1 MAKKNRAA
9 NSANVAKQKI
19 AQQQLAYAIYGMTE
33 DTAKENVSKYLQ
45 RTDLSDDDKKII
57 RECFANIADAD
68 LKAEFIK
75 QSSDE
80 KIQELANLD
89 ARATELDDLINR
101 EKRLDEC
108 ENNLI
113 NREKRLD
120 EQEENLKQKE
130 NTLKIRE
137 EGYAESIRPQIQQ
150 EITKKITTETNNAV
164 EILKTTLRECRSE
177 ISELKQE
184 NADVEKYKQS
194 ASIATEEAKQLRKQ
208 NQELQDKYN
217 QSLISKNDFS
227 EKVDVLRERIDDV
240 TNKWG
245 ELAENAILNMTT
257 QMDTLTAKIKSQ
269 TKEFIK
275 AKSELENMMAGS
287 KEEIFEGLQCTQ
299 VPDDQEGYNA
309 LISNLN
315 SFCRNFMIHAQEKDN
330 LYYDMKTIATF
341 VAGLNAS
348 RIMILEGISGT
359 GKTSLPCAFARFLG
373 DKTLTTVIPVQPSW
387 KDKYDLLGFYN
398 DFSHKFKET
407 DFLKALYTA
416 LYDNQR
422 IHIIML
428 DEMNLSRIEYYFADF
443 LSVLELEQSDR
454 YINLLPGGKSSDVLK
469 DVNDRAGKP
478 GMGDAICIG
487 KNIWF
492 VGTANKD
499 ASTFDI
505 TDKVYDRA
513 SVLRLEKQ
521 GVKQDLGNSTARTCK
536 VKYDTIA
543 NLFARVQNSA
553 VRNTYND
560 VIDQL
565 ELWLQNCKIEIG
577 NRIKNQME
585 IFVPTYCAC
594 MGNTDTGTV
603 KEAIDI
609 ILRNKVIRKLDSMFI
624 EEQKDKIK
632 DLAVALKEV
641 LGENSESYKFVNDK
655 LTSIDNANN
664 P

>member
-1 MAKKNRAA
+1 MATAEQKNKK
-9 NSANVAKQKI
+9 
-19 AQQQLAYAIYGMTE
+19 QQLAYAIYGMTE
-33 DTAKENVSKYLQ
+33 DKAKEIVSKYLQ

-80 KIQELANLD
+80 KIQELADLD
-89 ARATELDDLINR
+89 ARATE
-101 EKRLDEC
+101 LDEC

-113 NREKRLD
+113 NRKNRLD
-120 EQEENLKQKE
+120 EQEKNLKDIQDKISLKE
-130 NTLKIRE
+130 AALPIRE
-137 EGYAESIRPQIQQ
+137 AAYAESIRTQIQQ
-150 EITKKITTETNNAV
+150 DITTETKNAV

-177 ISELKQE
+177 ISKLKQE
-184 NADVEKYKQS
+184 NGDVEKYKQS

-227 EKVDVLRERIDDV
+227 EKVDILRERIDDV

-269 TKEFIK
+269 TNEFNK
-275 AKSELENMMAGS
+275 AKSEFENMMAGS

-299 VPDDQEGYNA
+299 VPDVQEGYNA

-315 SFCRNFMIHAQEKDN
+315 SFCRNFMIHAQKEDK

-454 YINLLPGGKSSDVLK
+454 YINLLPGGKSSDILK

-521 GVKQDLGNSTARTCK
+521 GVKQDDLGNSTARICK

-543 NLFARVQNSA
+543 NLFARVQNSD
-553 VRNTYND
+553 VSNTYNN
-560 VIDQL
+560 VIELL
-565 ELWLQNCKIEIG
+565 EPWLQDCKIEIG

-594 MGNTDTGTV
+594 MGNTYDDTV

-609 ILRNKVIRKLDSMFI
+609 ILRNKVLRKLDSMFI
-624 EEQKDKIK
+624 EEQKDKIRE
-632 DLAVALKEV
+632 LAVALKEE

-664 P
+664 T

>member
-1 MAKKNRAA
+1 MATAEQKNKK
-9 NSANVAKQKI
+9 
-19 AQQQLAYAIYGMTE
+19 QQLAYAIYGMTE
-33 DTAKENVSKYLQ
+33 DKAKEIVSKYLQ

-89 ARATELDDLINR
+89 ARATELDKCENNLINR
-101 EKRLDEC
+101 KNRLDEC

-120 EQEENLKQKE
+120 EQEENLNLKE
-130 NTLKIRE
+130 KTLKIRE
-137 EGYAESIRPQIQQ
+137 EGYKESIRTQIQQ
-150 EITKKITTETNNAV
+150 DITKKITTETENAV

-177 ISELKQE
+177 IYKLKQE
-184 NADVEKYKQS
+184 NGDVETYKQS
-194 ASIATEEAKQLRKQ
+194 ASTATEEAKQLRKQ

-217 QSLISKNDFS
+217 QSLISKNDFA

-245 ELAENAILNMTT
+245 ELAENAIFNMTT

-269 TKEFIK
+269 TTEFIK
-275 AKSELENMMAGS
+275 AKSEFENMMAGS
-287 KEEIFEGLQCTQ
+287 KEEIFEGLQCPQ
-299 VPDDQEGYNA
+299 VPDDPKDYNT

-315 SFCRNFMIHAQEKDN
+315 SFCRKFMIHAQKEDK

-469 DVNDRAGKP
+469 LVNDKAGKS

-521 GVKQDLGNSTARTCK
+521 GVKQDDLDNSTARAYQ
-536 VKYDTIA
+536 VKYDTLA
-543 NLFARVQNSA
+543 DHFAHVPKDA
-553 VRNTYND
+553 VRDKYNG
-560 VIDQL
+560 VIKQL
-565 ELWLQNCKIEIG
+565 EPKLQNCKIEIG

-594 MGNTDTGTV
+594 MGNTNDGTV
-603 KEAIDI
+603 KDAIDI
-609 ILRNKVIRKLDSMFI
+609 ILRNKVLRKLDSMFI
-624 EEQKDKIK
+624 EEQKDKIT
-632 DLAVALKEV
+632 DLAVALEKE
-641 LGENSESYKFVNDK
+641 LGENSESYKFVYDK
-655 LTSIDNANN
+655 LASIDNANN
-664 P
+664 A

>member
-19 AQQQLAYAIYGMTE
+19 AQQKLAYAIYGMTE

-80 KIQELANLD
+80 KIQELADLD
-89 ARATELDDLINR
+89 ARATE
-101 EKRLDEC
+101 LDEC

-113 NREKRLD
+113 NRKNRLD
-120 EQEENLKQKE
+120 EQEKNLKDIQDKINLKE
-130 NTLKIRE
+130 TTLQIRE
-137 EGYAESIRPQIQQ
+137 AGYAESIRTQIQQ
-150 EITKKITTETNNAV
+150 EITTETENTV

-177 ISELKQE
+177 ISKLKQE
-184 NADVEKYKQS
+184 NGDVEKYKQS

-217 QSLISKNDFS
+217 QSLISENDFA
-227 EKVDVLRERIDDV
+227 EKVDILRERIDDV

-245 ELAENAILNMTT
+245 ELAENAIFNMTT

-275 AKSELENMMAGS
+275 AKSEFENMMAGS
-287 KEEIFEGLQCTQ
+287 TEEIFEGLQCTQ
-299 VPDDQEGYNA
+299 VPDDQEDYNA
-309 LISNLN
+309 LISDLNL
-315 SFCRNFMIHAQEKDN
+315 FCRNFMIHAQEKDN

-469 DVNDRAGKP
+469 RVNTR
-478 GMGDAICIG
+478 
-487 KNIWF
+487 
-492 VGTANKD
+492 
-499 ASTFDI
+499 
-505 TDKVYDRA
+505 
-513 SVLRLEKQ
+513 
-521 GVKQDLGNSTARTCK
+521 
-536 VKYDTIA
+536 
-543 NLFARVQNSA
+543 
-553 VRNTYND
+553 
-560 VIDQL
+560 
-565 ELWLQNCKIEIG
+565 
-577 NRIKNQME
+577 
-585 IFVPTYCAC
+585 
-594 MGNTDTGTV
+594 
-603 KEAIDI
+603 
-609 ILRNKVIRKLDSMFI
+609 
-624 EEQKDKIK
+624 
-632 DLAVALKEV
+632 
-641 LGENSESYKFVNDK
+641 
-655 LTSIDNANN
+655 
-664 P
+664 